1 MATRIMVPRARRHS
15 GLGLTPTAGRP
26 LELRLERD
34 GHRTAG
40 APLGPSPAARGSL
53 GPSGPASVRQ
63 PDATMRL
70 AVPAGLHTGLGRDAV
85 GVPARFGFKILS
97 RLPANGCV
105 YADSDWWW
113 WLVPAGSD
121 LDLTW
126 PLPACY
132 APGARIPDRRPRLIH
147 HPDGTSPYTPP
158 IPLYL
163 LTCQLTGIA
172 PAWSA
177 ASVRSA
183 L

>member
-1 MATRIMVPRARRHS
+1 MLRSLRIGPRPRRNPEAAVPAQRRSPDPLRDGTRIRD
-15 GLGLTPTAGRP
+15 LG
-26 LELRLERD
+26 
-34 GHRTAG
+34 
-40 APLGPSPAARGSL
+40 
-53 GPSGPASVRQ
+53 
-63 PDATMRL
+63 ATRL
-70 AVPAGLHTGLGRDAV
+70 AVPTGLHTGLGCDAV

-97 RLPANGCV
+97 RLPAKGCV

-121 LDLTW
+121 HDLTW

-132 APGARIPDRRPRLIH
+132 APGAEIPDRRPRLIH

-163 LTCQLTGIA
+163 LVCQLTGIA
-172 PAWSA
+172 PSWPAPP
-177 ASVRSA
+177 VRSA

>member
-1 MATRIMVPRARRHS
+1 MATRMIPMFPGTRRTPGRVPEPRRS
-15 GLGLTPTAGRP
+15 PELLAGTRGATGPRELGAT
-26 LELRLERD
+26 RL
-34 GHRTAG
+34 
-40 APLGPSPAARGSL
+40 P
-53 GPSGPASVRQ
+53 
-63 PDATMRL
+63 
-70 AVPAGLHTGLGRDAV
+70 VPVGLHTGLGCDAV

-97 RLPANGCV
+97 RLPAKGCV

-121 LDLTW
+121 LDVVW

-132 APGARIPDRRPRLIH
+132 APGAEIPDRAPRLIH

-163 LTCQLTGIA
+163 LACQLTGTA
-172 PAWSA
+172 PSWTGPP
-177 ASVRSA
+177 VGSA